1 MPVTG
6 KVMDVA
12 VSDKSVA
19 VLFDHKTETYSKWGK
34 LAGSTQDINYNDEIV
49 NILLKN
55 KIECSEY
62 YIKNNWQPHCTISI
76 RIRNPIKSIGW
87 TIWIV

>member
-49 NILLKN
+49 INGNYLFVLS
-55 KIECSEY
+55 SESVRRFSAY
-62 YIKNNWQPHCTISI
+62 GSTAAVYEYEDETM
-76 RIRNPIKSIGW
+76 
-87 TIWIV
+87 